1 MSEPAATASGFDYTQ
16 AVDYPVRVEAPMP
29 RDLFDRLTN
38 HDDAPI
44 CRYDE
49 ATGRA
54 EFLAMPG
61 LSHEGRATL
70 VTHLFGHVEAALAD
84 RGPWPG
90 FLHSGALRLLS
101 DAGAFEP
108 DASLYVN
115 PSRAIVVTEVEG
127 YLDTRRGYPVPDLV
141 VEVDRSVNSRSKLVP
156 YFRMGVREAWTWSR
170 THGASIW
177 LPDNASR
184 DGMMLA
190 EDSPVL
196 PGVTLEDLDRL
207 LADGSR
213 EERFHLSRAMAL
225 RVADRWARS

>member
-1 MSEPAATASGFDYTQ
+1 MSEPAATVSGFDYTQ
-16 AVDYPVRVEAPMP
+16 GVDYPVRVEVPMP
-29 RDLFDRLTN
+29 RDLFDRLTG

-61 LSHEGRATL
+61 MSHESRTALVMQLFAHVEATL
-70 VTHLFGHVEAALAD
+70 VD

-90 FLHSGALRLLS
+90 FLHSGSLRLLS
-101 DAGAFEP
+101 DDGAFEP

-115 PSRAIVVTEVEG
+115 PSRAIAVTEVDG

-141 VEVDRSVNSRSKLVP
+141 VEVDRSVTSRKKLAP
-156 YFRMGVREAWTWSR
+156 YFRMGVREAWIWSR
-170 THGASIW
+170 PHGASIW
-177 LPDNASR
+177 LPDTTAHDRMALS
-184 DGMMLA
+184 
-190 EDSPVL
+190 EDSVVM
-196 PGVTLEDLDRL
+196 PGVTLDDLDRL

-225 RVADRWARS
+225 RVADGWAS

>member
-1 MSEPAATASGFDYTQ
+1 MSEPDAARSAFDYTQ
-16 AVDYPVRVEAPMP
+16 GVDYPVRVEVPMP
-29 RDLFDRLTN
+29 RDLFDRLTD
-38 HDDAPI
+38 HDHAPI

-61 LSHEGRATL
+61 MSHEGRAAL
-70 VTHLFGHVEAALAD
+70 VTQLFAHVEAALVD

-90 FLHSGALRLLS
+90 FLHSGSLRLLS
-101 DAGAFEP
+101 DDGAFEP

-115 PSRAIVVTEVEG
+115 PSRAIAVTDVEG

-156 YFRMGVREAWTWSR
+156 YFRMGVREAWIWSR
-170 THGASIW
+170 PHGASIW
-177 LPDNASR
+177 IPDTTAH
-184 DGMMLA
+184 DGMVLA
-190 EDSPVL
+190 ESSVVM
-196 PGVTLEDLDRL
+196 PGITLEDLDLL

-225 RVADRWARS
+225 RVADGWAT

>member
-1 MSEPAATASGFDYTQ
+1 MSEPAAAVSGFDYTQ
-16 AVDYPVRVEAPMP
+16 GVDYPVRVEVPMP
-29 RDLFDRLTN
+29 RDLFDRLTG
-38 HDDAPI
+38 HDEAPI
-44 CRYDE
+44 CRYDV

-61 LSHEGRATL
+61 MSHEGRAALVMQLFAHIEATL
-70 VTHLFGHVEAALAD
+70 VD

-90 FLHSGALRLLS
+90 FLHSGSLRMLS
-101 DAGAFEP
+101 DDGAFEP

-115 PSRAIVVTEVEG
+115 PSRAIAVTEVEG

-141 VEVDRSVNSRSKLVP
+141 LEVDRSVNSRKKLVP
-156 YFRMGVREAWTWSR
+156 YFRMGVREAWIWSR

-177 LPDNASR
+177 LPNTTAH
-184 DGMMLA
+184 DGMVLA
-190 EDSPVL
+190 EDSVVM
-196 PGVTLEDLDRL
+196 PGVTLDDLDRL

-225 RVADRWARS
+225 RVADSWAR